1 MTETVSKLGFLLESL
16 CYLTLQPIFDM
27 FVVSRLQIGLQVFL
41 QCLQPCKLGL
51 CVFQP
56 AQFSLPFVVEVSDQV
71 GP

>member
-1 MTETVSKLGFLLESL
+1 MTETVSKLGFVLEIL

-27 FVVSRLQIGLQVFL
+27 FVVSGLQIGLQVYL
-41 QCLQPCKLGL
+41 QCLQPCKLQPFA
-51 CVFQP
+51 FQP